1 MFKYYHVFFCCV
13 FVCIYGVFINKKI
26 IITSNNILKTFFLI
40 QFYKNLENVN
50 RLLSVKYKKAFV
62 VLSLP
67 IEPII
72 KKKAFKNIMNV

>member
-1 MFKYYHVFFCCV
+1 MCV
-13 FVCIYGVFINKKI
+13 YGVFINKKK
-26 IITSNNILKTFFLI
+26 IITSNNIQKTFFLI

-50 RLLSVKYKKAFV
+50 RLLSVKYRKAFV

-72 KKKAFKNIMNV
+72 KKKVFKNIMNV